1 MNIYKVS
8 RTDKIDYDEYDSFI
22 CYARDEL
29 EAKDIPPASYIVWD
43 PDNKRWADDYEMDSG
58 QPAEDRM
65 MSRGWPVAAD
75 TLLKIELIGKG
86 PDDAKPGVILASFN
100 AG

>member
-43 PDNKRWADDYEMDSG
+43 PDNKRWGEDYTADE
-58 QPAEDRM
+58 PPEDRFA
-65 MSRGWPVAAD
+65 SRAWPVRAD
-75 TLLKIELIGKG
+75 SLLKIELIGKG